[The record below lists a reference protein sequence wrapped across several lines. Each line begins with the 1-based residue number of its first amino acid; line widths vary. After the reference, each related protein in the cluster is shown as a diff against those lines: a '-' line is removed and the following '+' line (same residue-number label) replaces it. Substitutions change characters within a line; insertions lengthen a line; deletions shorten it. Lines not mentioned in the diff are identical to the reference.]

1 MHWPVVEEK
10 DMKALTNIGL
20 LLLLIVVLAGW
31 VVLPWPG
38 AVALAVLLALWMA
51 FTRRGQQAASVAG
64 VGLSTLRQRLGSAA
78 VIVIG
83 IAGVVGV
90 LVALLAM
97 GEGYAQTLRNTGSA
111 DTAIVMR
118 GASASEV
125 MSVLDHDS
133 ITQIPQTAGIAKDA
147 QGRPI
152 ASPELVV
159 AANLP
164 IKGGSADDE
173 GSVQLRGVSEQAW
186 AVRPQLKIV
195 AGRKFNPGM
204 RELIVG
210 KGAAKQ
216 FVGLEPGHEIR
227 LGNQLWT
234 VVGVFSAGDAMDS
247 EVWGDADV
255 VADTY
260 RRGSSRAAITV
271 KLADPNAFGAFK
283 AALES
288 NPQLKVDVSTTL
300 DYYNKQSEGMTKVIR
315 VMGITVGLIMAI
327 GAMFGALNTMFAAV
341 ASRAREIATLRAIGF
356 GGLPVVVAI
365 MLETMLLA
373 LIGGVIGGAL
383 AWLIF
388 NGYSASTLAAGTV
401 GKLSFELR
409 VSPALLWTGLKWAL
423 AIGFI
428 GGLFP
433 AVRAA
438 RLPVT
443 TALREL

>member
-1 MHWPVVEEK
+1 MFLHFL
-10 DMKALTNIGL
+10 ML
-20 LLLLIVVLAGW
+20 LFST
-31 VVLPWPG
+31 
-38 AVALAVLLALWMA
+38 LALVSAAFLTIWMLLS
-51 FTRRGQQAASVAG
+51 RQGRQAVSITSVG
-64 VGLSTLRQRLGSAA
+64 ISTLRQRLGMSS
-78 VIVIG
+78 VIVVG
-83 IAGVVGV
+83 IAGVVAV

-97 GEGYAQTLRNTGSA
+97 SDGYRETLNKTGSA

-133 ITQIPQTAGIAKDA
+133 VTLIPQAVGIAKDA
-147 QGRPI
+147 KGQPI

-164 IKGGSADDE
+164 LKGGSADDE
-173 GSVQLRGVSEQAW
+173 GSVQLRGVGEQAW
-186 AVRPQLKIV
+186 AVRPNLKIIE
-195 AGRKFNPGM
+195 GRKFNPGM

-216 FVGLEPGHEIR
+216 FAGLEPGHEIR
-227 LGNQLWT
+227 LGSQMWT
-234 VVGVFSAGDAMDS
+234 VVGVFASGDAMDS
-247 EVWGDADV
+247 EVWGDAGV

-260 RRGSSRAAITV
+260 RRGSSRASVTA
-271 KLADPNAFGAFK
+271 KLADPKAFDVFK
-283 AALES
+283 TELEA

-300 DYYNKQSEGMTKVIR
+300 DYFSKQSEGMSTFLTVI
-315 VMGITVGLIMAI
+315 GIVVGSIMAI
-327 GAMFGALNTMFAAV
+327 GAIFGALNCMFAAV
-341 ASRAREIATLRAIGF
+341 AARAREIATLRAIGF
-356 GGLPVVVAI
+356 RGLPVVVAV

-373 LIGGVIGGAL
+373 LLGGLIGGVL

-401 GKLSFELR
+401 GKLSFELK
-409 VSPALLWTGLKWAL
+409 VSAELLWVGLLWAL
-423 AIGFI
+423 TIGFI

>member
-1 MHWPVVEEK
+1 MRFL
-10 DMKALTNIGL
+10 MNFL
-20 LLLLIVVLAGW
+20 LLVLLVVVLGVW
-31 VVLPWPG
+31 VMLPWPG
-38 AVALAVLLALWMA
+38 AVLLALLIAAWLLL
-51 FTRRGQQAASVAG
+51 TRRGRQAASVAN
-64 VGLSTLRQRLGSAA
+64 VGISTLRQRLGSSA
-78 VIVIG
+78 VIVVG

-97 GEGYAQTLRNTGSA
+97 AEGYSETLRKTGGT

-125 MSVLDHDS
+125 MSVLERES
-133 ITQIPQTAGIAKDA
+133 VVQIAQAPGIARNAKGEAIVSDE
-147 QGRPI
+147 I
-152 ASPELVV
+152 VV

-164 IKGGSADDE
+164 VRHGGADEE

-186 AVRPQLKIV
+186 AVRPQVKIID
-195 AGRKFNPGM
+195 GGKFTPGL

-210 KGAAKQ
+210 RGAARQ
-216 FVGLEPGHEIR
+216 FAGLTPGSEVR
-227 LGNQLWT
+227 LGTQPWK
-234 VVGVFSAGDAMDS
+234 VAGVFASGDAMES
-247 EVWGDADV
+247 EIWGDATV

-260 RRGSSRAAITV
+260 RRGSSRAAVTV
-271 KLADPNAFGAFK
+271 RLEDPKSFAAFK
-283 AALES
+283 TALEA
-288 NPQLKVDVSTTL
+288 NPQLKVEAATTL
-300 DYYNKQSEGMTKVIR
+300 DYFGKQSEGMTKVIKA
-315 VMGITVGLIMAI
+315 MGLAVGAIMAI

-341 ASRAREIATLRAIGF
+341 AARAREIATLRAIGF
-356 GGLPVVVAI
+356 SGLPVVVAV

-373 LIGGVIGGAL
+373 LIGGLIGGAV
-383 AWLIF
+383 AWLVF
-388 NGYSASTLAAGTV
+388 NGYSASTMAGGSVGQLAFQLHVTP
-401 GKLSFELR
+401 E
-409 VSPALLWTGLKWAL
+409 LLWTGLKWAL